1 MFPEQLKKILQLI
14 KTTGD
19 RVIVYDP
26 SSPDDSYVILDFD
39 RYSSMIKQDSSIQKI
54 EEGAKEKVKEIV
66 NEQPNIVKETVKE
79 IPKEPVKNTPKDLP
93 TEVLEE
99 LSISEQKS
107 LNIKEELIKDF
118 VKGSVKSENL
128 TEDDLTD
135 KINRE
140 ISMWKNRDDVVYLDE
155 EEKPKKAWQIP
166 SQVKNNA
173 QVVE

>member
-1 MFPEQLKKILQLI
+1 MFGDQLKKILQLI
-14 KTTGD
+14 KATGD

-26 SSPDDSYVILDFD
+26 SAPDDSYVILDFN
-39 RYSSMIKQDSSIQKI
+39 RYSDMINSGIPKKAVEVI
-54 EEGAKEKVKEIV
+54 AKEPIREIA
-66 NEQPNIVKETVKE
+66 
-79 IPKEPVKNTPKDLP
+79 KEPAKPAPKDLP

-99 LSISEQKS
+99 LSISEKKS

-118 VKGSVKSENL
+118 VKDSVKSENL

-155 EEKPKKAWQIP
+155 EDKPKKAWQIP

-173 QVVE
+173 QVIE